1 MPTPMDLPA
10 DELDRREAALTA
22 AVLGRL
28 RDTPDPRLRELLTR
42 LVDHLHAF
50 AREVRLTE
58 AEWSAA
64 IDFLTRTGQLCDE
77 HRQEFI
83 LLSDVLGLSMLT
95 IGIGAP
101 RDPAATEPTVFG
113 PFFVRDAPLVA
124 YGGDVAQG
132 ASGEPCWV
140 EGEVRDTAGAPL
152 AHAEIEVWEA
162 DEDGLYDV
170 QYDDGRTSG
179 RARLRADGEGRY
191 GFWSVKPAPYPI
203 PHDGPV
209 GELLAAS
216 RRSPMRP
223 AHIHFMV
230 AAPGH
235 HTLVTHVFAA
245 GSAHLDDDAV
255 FGVKQSLVREF
266 EAMDPGAERP
276 GAPAGPPG
284 GRWWRL
290 RFDVVLALE
299 PARA

>member
-1 MPTPMDLPA
+1 MVLPA
-10 DELDRREAALTA
+10 DEFALREAALTDEVIA
-22 AVLGRL
+22 RFG
-28 RDTPDPRLRELLTR
+28 DTPDPRTRELFTA
-42 LVDHLHAF
+42 LVRHLHAF

-58 AEWSAA
+58 AEWATG
-64 IDFLTRTGQLCDE
+64 IDFLTRTGQITDE
-77 HRQEFI
+77 RRQEFI
-83 LLSDVLGLSMLT
+83 LLSDVLGMSMLT

-101 RDPAATEPTVFG
+101 QDPAATEPTVFG
-113 PFFVRDAPLVA
+113 PFFVRDAPFVE

-132 ASGEPCWV
+132 ANGEPCWV
-140 EGEVRDTAGAPL
+140 EGQVTDTAGTPVP
-152 AHAEIEVWEA
+152 HADIEVWEA

-179 RARLRADGEGRY
+179 RACLRADEQGRY

-230 AAPGH
+230 AAPGR
-235 HTLVTHVFAA
+235 HTLVTHVFSAD
-245 GSAHLDDDAV
+245 SAHLDDDAV
-255 FGVKQSLVREF
+255 FGVKDSLVREF
-266 EAMDPGAERP
+266 EAMEPGP
-276 GAPAGPPG
+276 GPAGRTLT

-290 RFDVVLALE
+290 VFDVRLADE
-299 PARA
+299 A